1 MNDKLWF
8 APLLLGLIALAV
20 AHFGGLVLAPT
31 EAMMG
36 EVGRILYAHVP
47 TAWTGMLVGL
57 VAFVFACGSLAT
69 SKDVWDLGTHA
80 SVEVGTLLCTLL
92 CIQGALWAKPTWGVY
107 WDWDPRLTSTAIL
120 VLSFAGVLILRALVH
135 DATKR
140 RIVTGV
146 TTILA
151 FVNVPITYYSVKWWN
166 TLHQDMSSSN
176 TIADEFKWSLYLGW
190 LGMMLIAA
198 GLIGLRTSGLM
209 AAMRREHGETALPDA
224 KQKIEL
230 LAEKGGV

>member
-1 MNDKLWF
+1 MNSNIWLV
-8 APLLLGLIALAV
+8 PLVLGVVALAV
-20 AHFGGLVLAPT
+20 THFAGLVLVPP

-47 TAWTGMLVGL
+47 TAWTGMLMGL

-69 SKDVWDLGTHA
+69 GKDGWDAGTHA

-92 CIQGALWAKPTWGVY
+92 CVQGALWAKPTWGAY
-107 WDWDPRLTSTAIL
+107 WVWDPRLTSTAIL

-135 DATKR
+135 DQNKR
-140 RIVTGV
+140 RVVTGV

-151 FVNVPITYYSVKWWN
+151 FVNIPITYYSVKWWN
-166 TLHQDMSSSN
+166 TLHQEMSSGAS
-176 TIADEFKWSLYLGW
+176 IDDDFKWAVYLGW
-190 LGMMLIAA
+190 LGMMLLSA
-198 GLIGLRTSGLM
+198 GWIGLRASGLSARM
-209 AAMRREHGETALPDA
+209 EREHGETALPEV

-230 LAEKGGV
+230 GTEA